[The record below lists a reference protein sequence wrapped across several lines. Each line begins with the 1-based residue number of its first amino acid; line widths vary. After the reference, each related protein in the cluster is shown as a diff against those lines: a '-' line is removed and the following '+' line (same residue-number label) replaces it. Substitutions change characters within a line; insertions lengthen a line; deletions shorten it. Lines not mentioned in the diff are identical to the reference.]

1 MKLEANDGLVAEEM
15 IGLARPTSAY
25 AELDA
30 LLDILREPLGRSP
43 LLALPSDLL
52 GADGR
57 AITAQ
62 HNRPPPGHLAIKR
75 ALTTRSSPRASLH
88 LHLEPPPP
96 PHSALHDFRTPRE
109 RRGASAATAIAT
121 GLLRPL
127 PRDPPRGPPPHSPF
141 SIDVRVLRREFLQ
154 LQGRAHP
161 DLHAAEHKAR
171 AQATS
176 AHLNEAFR
184 TLAHPLLRAQY
195 LLSLRGIDVASD
207 EAAKVADMELLAE
220 VMEAR
225 EEIEDAH
232 AEADLEGPK
241 AVNDERI
248 AASEEVLERAF
259 AADDL
264 EAAKREAVRLR
275 YWTNIKQCLDDWEP
289 GKRVELQH

>member
-1 MKLEANDGLVAEEM
+1 MPFSTFSASRSA
-15 IGLARPTSAY
+15 ARLCSLCQATSSTRTAALSRHSTTALRQGTSRSSGRSRNAQGPERRYISTSSRHLLPTAHYTTSAR
-25 AELDA
+25 
-30 LLDILREPLGRSP
+30 REN
-43 LLALPSDLL
+43 
-52 GADGR
+52 GAV
-57 AITAQ
+57 
-62 HNRPPPGHLAIKR
+62 PPP
-75 ALTTRSSPRASLH
+75 SPPS
-88 LHLEPPPP
+88 PPGFYDLFPE
-96 PHSALHDFRTPRE
+96 T
-109 RRGASAATAIAT
+109 
-121 GLLRPL
+121 L
-127 PRDPPRGPPPHSPF
+127 PGGPPPRSPF